1 MSITN
6 TLNSVQNSLSSLTSS
21 VSNVVN
27 SATSAA
33 NTDFS
38 ALLSQA
44 TATTAT
50 APTAPNPAAGK
61 ADFVSG
67 QIGVNLKGGVPA
79 EFVYFD
85 AQGNTLRKS
94 TFTAESLLKNSEQ
107 FGINLT
113 DTLGLKQ
120 QLESAH
126 IGYKP
131 YELYPGTGSDHG
143 INFDDLLAGG
153 LGSAYD
159 WRRDDNVQIKDQMLV
174 GTAAQGQA
182 SRLLDEAQ
190 ALSDRLGLVK
200 NSQVTTERGI
210 DPNRL
215 TSLLDGAGQTV
226 SHVVFNGGTA
236 SWYASAQAA
245 QQAQASIGGTTLDLT
260 DVAVPNVYL
269 EQAAAEASERYAVTV
284 PTTTTQANTTNAA
297 TLATSTPATTSTVSE
312 TTQPAAQATVNTTG
326 NTAASIPA
334 TRTLQDQL
342 NDMVAS
348 LTTGGNISMSS
359 YLSSYNQMQAL
370 LARMQSL
377 QQSELMG

>member
-6 TLNSVQNSLSSLTSS
+6 TLNSVQNSLSSLTTSL
-21 VSNVVN
+21 SNVVN
-27 SATSAA
+27 SATSTA

-38 ALLSQA
+38 ALLNQV
-44 TATTAT
+44 TENT
-50 APTAPNPAAGK
+50 APTPTVLSAANPAAGK

-94 TFTAESLLKNSEQ
+94 SFTAQSLLKNSER

-120 QLESAH
+120 QLESAQ

-159 WRRDDNVQIKDQMLV
+159 WRRDDQAALKDLALV
-174 GTAAQGQA
+174 GTAVEGQA
-182 SRLLDEAQ
+182 SNLVIEAR
-190 ALSDRLGLVK
+190 ALADRLGLVK

-215 TSLLDGAGQTV
+215 TSLIDGAGQTV
-226 SHVVFNGGTA
+226 SHVVYTGGTA
-236 SWYASAQAA
+236 SWYGNAQAA
-245 QQAQASIGGTTLDLT
+245 QQAQASLSGITLDLT
-260 DVAVPNVYL
+260 DVAVPSVYL
-269 EQAAAEASERYAVTV
+269 EQDASEAEI
-284 PTTTTQANTTNAA
+284 QANSQAIVQQTSVATQVSSNTA
-297 TLATSTPATTSTVSE
+297 TLATSTPTTSSTLGE
-312 TTQPAAQATVNTTG
+312 TMQPETVNTNDSST
-326 NTAASIPA
+326 ASIA
-334 TRTLQDQL
+334 TTRTLQDQL

-348 LTTGGNISMSS
+348 LTNGANISMSS
-359 YLSSYNQMQAL
+359 YLNTYTQMQAL

-377 QQSELMG
+377 QQS

>member
-21 VSNVVN
+21 LSNVVN

-44 TATTAT
+44 TATTTT

-67 QIGVNLKGGVPA
+67 RLGVSLDRGIPA
-79 EFVYFD
+79 YISYFD
-85 AQGNTLRKS
+85 ESGNELKRSGFSAT
-94 TFTAESLLKNSEQ
+94 SLIQATNDL
-107 FGINLT
+107 GIDRNDLIG
-113 DTLGLKQ
+113 LGQKLD
-120 QLESAH
+120 AAGV
-126 IGYKP
+126 GYKP

-143 INFDDLLAGG
+143 INFDDVIAGG
-153 LGSAYD
+153 MGTAYD
-159 WRRDDNVQIKDQMLV
+159 WTKDSNAALKDAFTI
-174 GTAAQGQA
+174 GTAAEGSA
-182 SRLLDEAQ
+182 VSRIAAARTLAD
-190 ALSDRLGLVK
+190 SLGIVK
-200 NSQVTTERGI
+200 NNQVTTERGI

-226 SHVVFNGGTA
+226 SHVVYTGGTA

-269 EQAAAEASERYAVTV
+269 EQAAAEAT
-284 PTTTTQANTTNAA
+284 PANAGGVSPA
-297 TLATSTPATTSTVSE
+297 TPATPASPPVATESNPVSNE
-312 TTQPAAQATVNTTG
+312 SSS
-326 NTAASIPA
+326 AAS
-334 TRTLQDQL
+334 
-342 NDMVAS
+342 VAS
-348 LTTGGNISMSS
+348 QASPTTPASAVTALQEQINQLTSGISSGTNTPMSS
-359 YLSSYNQMQAL
+359 FMNSYNQLQAL
-370 LARMQSL
+370 MAKMTDLQKTLAAA
-377 QQSELMG
+377 